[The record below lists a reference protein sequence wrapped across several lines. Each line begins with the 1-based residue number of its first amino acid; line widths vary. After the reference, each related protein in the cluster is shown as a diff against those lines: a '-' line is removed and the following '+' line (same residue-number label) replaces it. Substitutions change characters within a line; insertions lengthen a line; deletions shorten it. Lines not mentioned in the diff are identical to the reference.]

1 MMWISSFWIAVGGA
15 IGSVLRFWVAE
26 ASAVAFGSEF
36 PWGTVIANITG
47 CFIIGLFATLTGPE
61 GRVFAGALTR
71 QFVIIGICGG
81 YTTFSSFSL
90 QTLTLLQAGDGAKA
104 AFNVGVSV
112 VCCLISVWLGHIAA
126 AALNQMNGA

>member
-1 MMWISSFWIAVGGA
+1 MWISSIWIAVGGA

-104 AFNVGVSV
+104 AFNVGLSV

>member
-1 MMWISSFWIAVGGA
+1 MFISAIWIAIGGA
-15 IGSVLRFWVAE
+15 IGSVLRYLVSE
-26 ASAVAFGSEF
+26 AAASVWGTDF
-36 PWGTVIANITG
+36 PWGTVIANVTG

-90 QTLTLLQAGDGAKA
+90 QTLTMLQTGDVAKA
-104 AFNVGVSV
+104 LANVAASLVLCLVAVWGGHV
-112 VCCLISVWLGHIAA
+112 VA
-126 AALNQMNGA
+126 AALNQMNGS

>member
-1 MMWISSFWIAVGGA
+1 MWISSIWIALGGA
-15 IGSVLRFWVAE
+15 IGSVLRYLVSEAA
-26 ASAVAFGSEF
+26 ASAWGTDF
-36 PWGTVIANITG
+36 PWGTVIANVTG

-90 QTLTLLQAGDGAKA
+90 QTLAMLQTGDVAKA
-104 AFNVGVSV
+104 LANIAASLVL
-112 VCCLISVWLGHIAA
+112 CLIAVWGGHVVAA
-126 AALNQMNGA
+126 VLNQMNGT